1 MQSSSKMPSSGIL
14 LVDKP
19 KGVTSHDVVS
29 FARGLLHTKRVGHA
43 GTLDPMATGLLILGF
58 GNATRL
64 LNYLLGHNKT
74 YEAVIRLGESTN
86 TDDADGDVVSSAD
99 DENGIINFAN
109 IDEILKEL
117 RVVIAK
123 NFTGSIMQTPTS
135 FSAIKVNGVRAY
147 DLARE
152 GKDVHL
158 EPREIFIYDFSL
170 LDAHFSV
177 GVSGAK
183 VIDVRASVSCSS
195 GTYIRAL
202 ARDLGRVLGVGGH
215 LVSLRRTRIG
225 DFSIEDSRV
234 LKLKSVIRT
243 FTDKNGVVQSRAKA
257 VLDDSYYSQGSCKSQ
272 AAGDSLVS
280 GDSPSALPASSP
292 LENTLNQRLLS
303 MFESAKLTMQT
314 VEVSENQAKDLR
326 FGRKI
331 TISAISAKDATKDA
345 TKNAIAYVK
354 ATKDEQN
361 DVVAVLETAEKS
373 QATASSSSTLFKS
386 QEKIEKIEKNTNQ
399 IEAKPIVVFVQS

>member
-158 EPREIFIYDFSL
+158 EPREVFIYDFSL

-243 FTDKNGVVQSRAKA
+243 FTNKNGVTQTRAKA
-257 VLDDSYYSQGSCKSQ
+257 VLDDSYYSQGSCESQ
-272 AAGDSLVS
+272 AA

-331 TISAISAKDATKDA
+331 TISAISAKDATK
-345 TKNAIAYVK
+345 NAIAYVK
-354 ATKDEQN
+354 AAKDEQN
-361 DVVAVLETAEKS
+361 DVVAVLQTAQKR
-373 QATASSSSTLFKS
+373 QATADLSRTVSIS
-386 QEKIEKIEKNTNQ
+386 QAKITTTNEKIEKNTNQ